1 MNLQTGGG
9 HAPPVFLK
17 RKKAIMDILKCKAFV
32 TSVDEGSFTAAGR
45 VMGYTPSGISQLVSA
60 MESELGFS
68 LLIRKSN
75 GVVPTNEGEIMY
87 PLALEYIEKEAD
99 IYRAATELSGM
110 YKGNVM
116 IATYASVAA
125 HTLPSIIKEFTD
137 LHPSI
142 NIQIEEATKNRI
154 EKMVSSGKADLSFS
168 SRLSNPSYVWIPFT
182 EDRMVA
188 VLPQDHP
195 YADKESYPIKNCR
208 KEDIIMPSEG
218 DDADVRELLKKHGI
232 VPNIRLTTLE
242 NFTAINMVEKG
253 LGIGIM
259 NEGIT
264 RSWQTCTAIVPL
276 DPPSQI
282 TIGISLPSLETAA
295 PAVKEFVLFAADKL
309 GVSVD
314 Q

>member
-1 MNLQTGGG
+1 
-9 HAPPVFLK
+9 
-17 RKKAIMDILKCKAFV
+17 MDILKCKAFV
-32 TSVDEGSFTAAGR
+32 SAVDEGSLTGAGKLL
-45 VMGYTPSGISQLVSA
+45 GYTPSGISQLVSA

-87 PLALEYIEKEAD
+87 PLAVEYIEKESE
-99 IYRAATELSGM
+99 IYKAATELSGM

-116 IATYASVAA
+116 IATYASIAA

-137 LHPSI
+137 MHPSI
-142 NIQIEEATKNRI
+142 NIQIEETTKNRI
-154 EKMVSSGKADLSFS
+154 EKLVSSGKADLAFS
-168 SRLSNPSYVWIPFT
+168 SRLSNQSFKWIPFA

-188 VLPQDHP
+188 VLPKEHP
-195 YADKESYPIKNCR
+195 FADKDSYPIKNCR

-218 DDADVRELLKKHGI
+218 DDADVRELLKKHSI

-264 RSWQTCTAIVPL
+264 RYWQTGTAIVPL
-276 DPPSQI
+276 DPPSSI
-282 TIGISLPSLETAA
+282 TLGITVPSLETAA
-295 PAVKEFVLFAADKL
+295 PAVKEFVCFAADKL
-309 GVSVD
+309 GVSVE
-314 Q
+314 

>member
-1 MNLQTGGG
+1 
-9 HAPPVFLK
+9 
-17 RKKAIMDILKCKAFV
+17 
-32 TSVDEGSFTAAGR
+32 
-45 VMGYTPSGISQLVSA
+45 MGYTPSGISQLVSA
-60 MESELGFS
+60 MEAEFGFA

-75 GVVPTNEGEIMY
+75 GVVATNEGEAIY
-87 PLALEYIEKEAD
+87 PLALEYIDKEAE

-116 IATYASVAA
+116 IASFASIAA

-142 NIQIEEATKNRI
+142 NIQLEETTKNRI
-154 EKMVSSGKADLSFS
+154 EKMVASSKADLAFTSK
-168 SRLSNPSYVWIPFT
+168 LSNNSYLWIPFA

-188 VLPQDHP
+188 VLPKDHP
-195 YADKESYPIKNCR
+195 YASQESYPIKLCR

-218 DDADVRELLKKHGI
+218 DDADVRELLRKHSI

-242 NFTAINMVEKG
+242 NYTAINMVEKG

-264 RSWQTCTAIVPL
+264 RYWQTDTVIVPL
-276 DPPSQI
+276 DPPSKIELGI
-282 TIGISLPSLETAA
+282 TLPSLDTAA
-295 PAVKEFVLFAADKL
+295 PAVKEFVYFAADKL
-309 GVSVD
+309 GVSCER
-314 Q
+314 